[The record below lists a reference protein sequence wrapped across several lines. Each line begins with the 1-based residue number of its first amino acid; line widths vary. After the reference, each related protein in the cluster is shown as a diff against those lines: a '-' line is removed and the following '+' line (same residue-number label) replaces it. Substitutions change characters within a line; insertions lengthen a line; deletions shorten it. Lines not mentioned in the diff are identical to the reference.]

1 MLDIIVF
8 IASVLFGLFIYWRE
22 SRSNSIFRA
31 YNSFINK
38 KETRMEATDRKGF
51 FYLRSIV
58 YRLLNVL
65 FLTLIFGMIVYNTP
79 LLNKHILEVSLSFFV
94 GVLAGTYLAA
104 ALPTVKRAVD
114 NPLEAIKEVG
124 NAGKEVLSDLSESA
138 SEKIKEN
145 TIGKEK
151 ETPKPLPKE
160 EEPKKETARERMKRK
175 GYLK

>member
-1 MLDIIVF
+1 MLDFIVF
-8 IASVLFGLFIYWRE
+8 IASILFGVLIYWRE
-22 SRSNSIFRA
+22 SRSNSIFRG
-31 YNSFINK
+31 YNTFINK
-38 KETRMEATDRKGF
+38 KETRMEASDRKGF
-51 FYLRSIV
+51 FYQRSIV

-65 FLTLIFGMIVYNTP
+65 FLTILFGMIVYNTP

-114 NPLEAIKEVG
+114 NPLDALKDVG
-124 NAGKEVLSDLSESA
+124 NAGKGVLTDLTETA
-138 SEKIKEN
+138 TEKLTEKKSEKIAPP
-145 TIGKEK
+145 EK
-151 ETPKPLPKE
+151 EVET